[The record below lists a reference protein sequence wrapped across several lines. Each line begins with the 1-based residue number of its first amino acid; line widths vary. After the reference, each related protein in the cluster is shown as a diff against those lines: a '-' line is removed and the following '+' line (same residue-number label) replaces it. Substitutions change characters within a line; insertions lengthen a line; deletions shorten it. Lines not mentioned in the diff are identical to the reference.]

1 MYLDVIVRF
10 LKRKVCNIEEKRLL
24 FSLSKKNGDFEVQ
37 PFKGS
42 GKGGQKRNKTM
53 SACRITHPASGA
65 VSECQEERSFNQ
77 NKNTAFERLM
87 EKPKFK
93 AWFKI
98 ECARR
103 QGRFKGIE
111 DEIDRQMK
119 LCNLVFE
126 TKVNDRWVKED
137 TDNNIEEERGT

>member
-1 MYLDVIVRF
+1 M
-10 LKRKVCNIEEKRLL
+10 
-24 FSLSKKNGDFEVQ
+24 FSLSKENGAFEVQ

-65 VSECQEERSFNQ
+65 VSECQEERSFDQ
-77 NKNTAFERLM
+77 NKKLAFERLM

-98 ECARR
+98 EVARQ

-111 DEIDRQMK
+111 EEIDRQMQ
-119 LCNLVFE
+119 LNNLVFE
-126 TKVNDRWVKED
+126 NQINGRWVKE
-137 TDNNIEEERGT
+137 EQQ

>member
-1 MYLDVIVRF
+1 MKIV
-10 LKRKVCNIEEKRLL
+10 KEEKQLL

-65 VSECQEERSFNQ
+65 VSECQEERSFDQ
-77 NKNTAFERLM
+77 NKKIAFERLM
-87 EKPKFK
+87 EKPKFT

-98 ECARR
+98 ETARQ
-103 QGRFKGIE
+103 QGRFKGVE
-111 DEIDRQMK
+111 EEVDRQMQSN
-119 LCNLVFE
+119 NLVFE
-126 TKVNDRWVKED
+126 NQVNGRWVKE
-137 TDNNIEEERGT
+137 EQEKSV